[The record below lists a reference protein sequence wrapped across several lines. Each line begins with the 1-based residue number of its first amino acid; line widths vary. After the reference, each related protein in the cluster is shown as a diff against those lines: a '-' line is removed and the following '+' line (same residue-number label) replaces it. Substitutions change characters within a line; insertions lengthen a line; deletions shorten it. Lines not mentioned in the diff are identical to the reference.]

1 MSDAGGQS
9 RSPTGPEVLRQAIEY
24 FLQDTHTM
32 LPGRFEEYDPAEQR
46 ATVKPLVQRRVLTED
61 GGEFLE
67 SVPVIPDVP
76 VMFPSVA
83 GFVMTFP
90 VKQGDFCML
99 FFAERS
105 IDTYLAGD
113 GSDSDP
119 NDFRMHDLTDCVA
132 MPGLPPF
139 AKARKRADA
148 DDMVVGA
155 DEGQGVL
162 YFKQD
167 AIHVGAKN
175 AGDAASLDSKVQT
188 ELKKL
193 RGDLLAL
200 ASKYNAHTHTVPAFG
215 IVDGSNIPCTGSAT
229 AAAPSDA
236 PTIKNINPTD
246 SKILFIDE

>member
-32 LPGRFEEYDPAEQR
+32 LPGRFEDYDPVEQR

-67 SVPVIPDVP
+67 PIPVIPDVP
-76 VMFPSVA
+76 VHFPSVA

-155 DEGQGVL
+155 DEGKGVL
-162 YFKQD
+162 YFKKD
-167 AIHVGAKN
+167 AVHVGAKS
-175 AGDAASLDSKVQT
+175 AQDAASLDSLVQT
-188 ELKKL
+188 ELNRL
-193 RGDLLAL
+193 RSDLDSL
-200 ASKYNAHTHTVPAFG
+200 ASIYNAHSHTVPAAG
-215 IVDGSNIPCTGSAT
+215 LLDSNGLPCTGAAT
-229 AAAPSDA
+229 ASPPGDA
-236 PTIKNINPTD
+236 PTIQSIDPTD
-246 SKILFIDE
+246 SKILFIDG